1 MTTAAAPIETA
12 EADIA
17 DRGLAGAGERRI
29 AWAAREMPVIE
40 QIRRRFA
47 EERPLEGLR
56 IAGCLHVTAETANLA
71 LALQAGGA
79 ELSLCA
85 SNPLSTQDDVAAA
98 LVERAGIPV
107 FAIKGE
113 DDATYYRH
121 IGQAIDARPQITI
134 DDGADLVSTLHGERR
149 DALDGVIG
157 GCEET
162 TTGII
167 RLRAMAADGALA
179 YPIVAVN
186 DAATKHMFDNRYG
199 TGQSAL
205 DGLIRATNVLLA
217 GKTLVVAGYGWCG
230 RGIASRARGMGAR
243 VVVTEVDPLRALEA
257 VMDGF
262 SVEPMLEAAG
272 EGDIFITATGDIH
285 VIDAPHL
292 ERMKSGAIMA
302 NAGHFNHEINL
313 DALEAAA
320 EAKRPL
326 RPFVDAWQLAD
337 GRELVVLAEGRLV
350 NLGAAEGHP
359 PSVMDMSFAN
369 QALAVE
375 HLAKHA
381 ASLPPGVHEV
391 PAEIDREVAAMKLHA
406 LGTEIDE
413 LTEEQRQYLNSW
425 GQGT

>member
-121 IGQAIDARPQITI
+121 IGEAIDARPQITI

>member
-1 MTTAAAPIETA
+1 MTTAAAPTETA

-40 QIRRRFA
+40 QIRRRFG

-107 FAIKGE
+107 FAVKGE

-149 DALDGVIG
+149 DALEGVIG

-262 SVEPMLEAAG
+262 SVEPMLDASG

-320 EAKRPL
+320 EAKRTP

-391 PAEIDREVAAMKLHA
+391 PAEIDREVAAMKLRA
-406 LGTEIDE
+406 LGAEIDE
-413 LTEEQRQYLNSW
+413 LSEEQRQYLNSW

>member
-369 QALAVE
+369 QTLAVE

>member
-1 MTTAAAPIETA
+1 MTTAAAPTETA

-40 QIRRRFA
+40 QIRRRFG

-134 DDGADLVSTLHGERR
+134 DDGADLASTLHGERR
-149 DALDGVIG
+149 DALEGVIG

-262 SVEPMLEAAG
+262 SVEPMLDAAG

-320 EAKRPL
+320 EAKRTL

-391 PAEIDREVAAMKLHA
+391 PAEIDRAVAAMKLRA
-406 LGTEIDE
+406 LGAEIDE
-413 LTEEQRQYLNSW
+413 LSEEQRQYLNSW

>member
-262 SVEPMLEAAG
+262 SVEPMLEAAR

>member
-1 MTTAAAPIETA
+1 MTTAAAPTETA

-40 QIRRRFA
+40 QIRRRFG

-107 FAIKGE
+107 FAVKGE

-149 DALDGVIG
+149 DALEGVIG

-262 SVEPMLEAAG
+262 SVEPMLDAAG

-320 EAKRPL
+320 EAKRTP

-391 PAEIDREVAAMKLHA
+391 PAEIDREVAAMKLRA
-406 LGTEIDE
+406 LGAEIDE
-413 LTEEQRQYLNSW
+413 LSEEQRQYLNSW